1 MNLVVNKIQ
10 AGVIVDSDDDDN
22 DDDYHKI
29 LDDILMLPLMMWIF
43 NRREST

>member
-22 DDDYHKI
+22 DDDY
-29 LDDILMLPLMMWIF
+29 LDQKLFVWYSYGHALIY
-43 NRREST
+43 